1 MDSLFSIYMLNLAIV
16 IGMFLVTIYRA
27 WIENK
32 QLKAKQRIEVLKTV
46 LRREEEM
53 IRGLSGDEFIDMLK
67 TILEG

>member
-1 MDSLFSIYMLNLAIV
+1 MDSLFSIYVLNLAIV

-32 QLKAKQRIEVLKTV
+32 QLKAKQRIDVLKTV
-46 LRREEEM
+46 LRREEET